1 MKRICSWLLT
11 LVLVLGL
18 CACGQSAEAK
28 WQEQYDL
35 GMRYLSEGNYE
46 EAIIAFTA
54 AIEIDPRRP
63 DAYLGLADVYEAQ
76 GDLESLRAILEQGFQ
91 ATGDAR
97 LEERLNALDASS
109 GSPDTAP
116 QIPEVLSYSVG
127 LSIKMEEYRYV
138 PFHEA
143 AAQAVAPLIAAG
155 AAGNQDETLALLEAE
170 DLWTGLRQAMWENL
184 LANEE
189 ISSCLE
195 LSPEGPQAQE
205 GDIAFWTQWNGDL
218 ICFEYY
224 HDGSRSDYGVEYRPQ
239 EGGAFRCHI
248 LRSADIDTVIF
259 CYGSTKGW
267 LLNGSVTRWYWN
279 SDGDIQYGEG
289 TAVDELLDGPYQYT
303 AVTSSG
309 GFTNYYQYSNG
320 HMLPCWQG
328 EDGRMYPLKRVHK
341 DDGEIDY
348 AGFMHQEPERVDYG
362 FIRPHIT

>member
-1 MKRICSWLLT
+1 MRRIFSWVLT
-11 LVLVLGL
+11 LALVLGL

-54 AIEIDPRRP
+54 AIEIDPKQP

-170 DLWTGLRQAMWENL
+170 DLWTGLRQALWENL

-205 GDIAFWTQWNGDL
+205 GEIAFWTQWNGDL
-218 ICFEYY
+218 IYF
-224 HDGSRSDYGVEYRPQ
+224 DYFYGEPGTDCIVEYRPQ
-239 EGGAFRCHI
+239 EGTAFRCV
-248 LRSADIDTVIF
+248 LYRRGDGDTVQF
-259 CYGSTKGW
+259 CSGSSKGW
-267 LLNGSVTRWYWN
+267 LLNGSITMWEQA
-279 SDGDIQYGEG
+279 SDGDIYYQEG
-289 TAVDELLDGPYQYT
+289 AAADDLLDGPYQYT

-320 HMLPCWQG
+320 LMLPCWQG
-328 EDGRMYPLKRVHK
+328 EDGRMYSVKRVHN
-341 DDGEIDY
+341 DGEIDY
-348 AGFMHQEPERVDYG
+348 WGEPSGDRVDYG
-362 FIRPHIT
+362 FIGPHMT

>member
-1 MKRICSWLLT
+1 MKRICGWILT
-11 LVLVLGL
+11 VALILGL
-18 CACGQSAEAK
+18 TACGQKAGAT

-35 GMRYLSEGNYE
+35 GVKYLSEGNYE
-46 EAIIAFTA
+46 EAVVAFTA
-54 AIEIDPRRP
+54 AIEIDPKRP
-63 DAYLGLADVYEAQ
+63 DAYEGLADVYEAQ

-97 LEERLNALDASS
+97 LEERLNALDAGS
-109 GSPDTAP
+109 GSPDTMP
-116 QIPEVLSYSVG
+116 EVPEVLHMSMRAP
-127 LSIKMEEYRYV
+127 LDEYRYV
-138 PFHEA
+138 PFNEA
-143 AAQAVAPLIAAG
+143 AAQTAAPLIAAG
-155 AAGNQDETLALLEAE
+155 TAGNRDEVLALVGAE
-170 DLWTGLRQAMWENL
+170 DFWAGLRQALWENL

-205 GDIAFWTQWNGDL
+205 GDIDFWTQWNGDL

-267 LLNGSVTRWYWN
+267 LLNGSVTSWYWN
-279 SDGDIQYGEG
+279 SDGDIHYGEG
-289 TAVDELLDGPYQYT
+289 TAVDELLDGPYQFT
-303 AVTSSG
+303 MVSTDSG
-309 GFTNYYQYSNG
+309 GFTNHSQYSNG

-328 EDGRMYPLKRVHK
+328 DDGRMYSVKRVHN
-341 DDGEIDY
+341 DGEIDY
-348 AGFMHQEPERVDYG
+348 WGEPSGDRVDYG
-362 FIRPHIT
+362 FITPHMT